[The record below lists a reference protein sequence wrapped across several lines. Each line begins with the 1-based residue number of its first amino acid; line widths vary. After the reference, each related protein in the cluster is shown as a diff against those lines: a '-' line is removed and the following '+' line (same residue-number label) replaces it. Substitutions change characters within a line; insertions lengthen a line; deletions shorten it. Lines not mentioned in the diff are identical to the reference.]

1 MFLLFINVPHCHR
14 MFCTM
19 YRLWCMSSHTSSVF
33 MLCLMGIV
41 DVVLKGVEFSFVET
55 DYTVDEGEGV
65 QHVCVEVTGALE
77 TSIRVTVDTQ
87 PYTALG
93 MVWYFMLHVRRFSS
107 MLMIIKT
114 PTSLCKIDNNSVHVH
129 YWTHEVIRCI
139 TKHWSNLLTLLAH
152 CNIAL
157 IHINYIISL

>member
-1 MFLLFINVPHCHR
+1 
-14 MFCTM
+14 M

-93 MVWYFMLHVRRFSS
+93 MV
-107 MLMIIKT
+107 
-114 PTSLCKIDNNSVHVH
+114 
-129 YWTHEVIRCI
+129 
-139 TKHWSNLLTLLAH
+139 
-152 CNIAL
+152 
-157 IHINYIISL
+157 